1 MFQKILSCTSYIS
14 FSWKEYSF
22 MNLHFYHNKLYSPW
36 IWWLQLLFL
45 SQDGFKDQR
54 ISFISSCLLVYRGRH
69 LLWLHFRKELT
80 NLKSQLSKIEL
91 SLLFK
96 TILASD
102 TLISYFCFVLN
113 KVWTQFS
120 LKQGKQIHCKKF
132 YIKNLERGELS
143 TSI

>member
-1 MFQKILSCTSYIS
+1 MFEKILSCTSYIS

-36 IWWLQLLFL
+36 IWWLQLLLL

-54 ISFISSCLLVYRGRH
+54 ISFMSSCLLVYRGRH

-120 LKQGKQIHCKKF
+120 LQR
-132 YIKNLERGELS
+132 RGNID
-143 TSI
+143 TVRNFT

>member
-1 MFQKILSCTSYIS
+1 MKRFYHALLISHFLEKNILL
-14 FSWKEYSF
+14 
-22 MNLHFYHNKLYSPW
+22 NLHFYHNKLYSPW
-36 IWWLQLLFL
+36 IWWLQLLLL

-120 LKQGKQIHCKKF
+120 LKQGKQNHCKKF
-132 YIKNLERGELS
+132 YIKNYFRYFE
-143 TSI
+143 

>member
-1 MFQKILSCTSYIS
+1 MKRFYLALLTSHFLEKNILLWICTFIITNCIHLEYGG
-14 FSWKEYSF
+14 YSF
-22 MNLHFYHNKLYSPW
+22 YSNLKMV
-36 IWWLQLLFL
+36 
-45 SQDGFKDQR
+45 FKDQR